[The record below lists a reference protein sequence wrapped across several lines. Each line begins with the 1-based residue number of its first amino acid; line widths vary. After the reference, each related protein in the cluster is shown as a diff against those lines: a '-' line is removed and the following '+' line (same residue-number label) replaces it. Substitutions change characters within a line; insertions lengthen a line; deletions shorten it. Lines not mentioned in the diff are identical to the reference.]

1 MVIVMRMI
9 FRRDGVVK
17 IRALGRR
24 YRESMAEDVAKD
36 ARRRVPVDSGEL
48 RSTIMAVGSTVRVGT
63 DYWASVE
70 YGSRPHII
78 RSTGAWPLRNR
89 ETGQVFG
96 REVHHPGTPEQAFM
110 RPALYK
116 RRRLHL

>member
-1 MVIVMRMI
+1 VRMVLRP
-9 FRRDGVVK
+9 DGIVK

-24 YRESMAEDVAKD
+24 YREATAEDVAKD

-78 RSTGAWPLRNR
+78 QSHGDYPLRNR
-89 ETGQVFG
+89 ETGQAFG
-96 REVHHPGTPEQAFM
+96 RLVHHPGTPAQPFM
-110 RPALYK
+110 RPALYQ